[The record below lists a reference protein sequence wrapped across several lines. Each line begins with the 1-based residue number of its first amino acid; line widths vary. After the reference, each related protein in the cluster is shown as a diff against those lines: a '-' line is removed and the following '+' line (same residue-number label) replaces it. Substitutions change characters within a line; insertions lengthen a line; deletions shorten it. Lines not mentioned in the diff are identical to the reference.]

1 MNVTVNFTAV
11 PWDSRANLTWMVVTE
26 EGKHNFNDVDIGASY
41 TVTRRLDYKLL
52 QSCLGSNQTYR
63 EVSQL
68 NCCLVSSL

>member
-11 PWDSRANLTWMVVTE
+11 PWDSRANITWMVDTE
-26 EGKHNFNDVDIGASY
+26 EGKLNLTNADIGASY

-63 EVSQL
+63 GVSQL